1 MGTKS
6 ELNVEKNDVVT
17 HLFIDP
23 ADQDYIL
30 ARMSYYGKMINSFFW
45 SGGQA
50 IEKYLKASLLLNG
63 KSAKDYKHNK
73 DYGHNLVELFEA
85 VNEYAS
91 DLFPK
96 RLTKPPQIKK
106 TLWHTEETPVGFLER
121 IAPYTD
127 ANSRYNMFGKNLN
140 PEDLLHLD
148 QFIFAARRVAFRL
161 DAGVSR
167 TVYEN
172 LARDPQYQP
181 RTGQFLDTIT
191 KDSNH
196 ALYDLVLN
204 YNFPFAPE
212 GYEHKQNKQIQ
223 IKFYSSSLDTNPVL
237 GMHIFSFLKRPK
249 SSLDP
254 DLCTKKADLAD
265 WVVKN
270 ITLPKDIKH
279 NLCNVITCLRTR
291 ASASRSSSSF
301 SKEDKNG

>member
-17 HLFIDP
+17 HLFVDP

-63 KSAKDYKHNK
+63 KSAKDYKHN
-73 DYGHNLVELFEA
+73 LVKLFEA

-91 DLFPK
+91 DLFPE

-106 TLWHTEETPVGFLER
+106 TLWHTEETPVGFLKR

-127 ANSRYNMFGKNLN
+127 PDSRYNIFGKNLN

-161 DAGVSR
+161 DAGASR

-204 YNFPFAPE
+204 CNFPFAPE
-212 GYEHKQNKQIQ
+212 GYEHKKNKQIQ

-237 GMHIFSFLKRPK
+237 GMHIFSLLKRPK

-254 DLCTKKADLAD
+254 DLCTERADLAD

-279 NLCNVITCLRTR
+279 NLCNVRTYLRTR

-301 SKEDKNG
+301 SKGDKNG